1 MSTCRAAIRKR
12 FEPGYFIGSEGED
25 GAHQRGTEG
34 WPYSIYRQDNNIGGC
49 DAVLCHG
56 IQNLDDAEQLL
67 ALVNKTEP
75 PPIKSPNQM
84 FAWD

>member
-1 MSTCRAAIRKR
+1 MTQR
-12 FEPGYFIGSEGED
+12 FEPGYFIGSEGHNGEHLRD
-25 GAHQRGTEG
+25 RDAG

-67 ALVNKTEP
+67 ALCNATP
-75 PPIKSPNQM
+75 RPTLKSRVQM
-84 FAWD
+84 FAWE